1 MSILFFVIVLH
12 VNPYSFLKDL
22 VFDPRPA
29 PVVSKKQKSK
39 VVMKC
44 RRIFE
49 KMPFGCTLMF
59 MDLNRFTRPLD
70 DGTMTWVNLWNPNE
84 DLQVSESEDDQDG
97 M

>member
-49 KMPFGCTLMF
+49 KMPYGCTRMF